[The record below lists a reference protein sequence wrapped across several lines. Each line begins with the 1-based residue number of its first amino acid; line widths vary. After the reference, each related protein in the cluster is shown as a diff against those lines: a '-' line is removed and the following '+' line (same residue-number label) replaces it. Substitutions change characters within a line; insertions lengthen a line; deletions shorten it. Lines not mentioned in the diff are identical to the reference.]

1 MCDIVFDKVE
11 GRRGTVN
18 RVPPKRFFKKV
29 LRKISQKSQKNTCAG
44 VSYLI
49 KLDAVDLQLH

>member
-18 RVPPKRFFKKV
+18 RGPPKRFFKKV
-29 LRKISQKSQKNTCAG
+29 LRKISQNPKKTHVPES
-44 VSYLI
+44 I
-49 KLDAVDLQLH
+49 F